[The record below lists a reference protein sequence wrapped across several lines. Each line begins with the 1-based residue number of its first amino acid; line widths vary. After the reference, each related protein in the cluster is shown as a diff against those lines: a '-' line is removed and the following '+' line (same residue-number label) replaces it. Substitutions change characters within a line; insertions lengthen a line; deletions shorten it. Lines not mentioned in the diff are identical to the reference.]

1 MRAAKFE
8 VKLWQ
13 ERYAQDCRR
22 FEPNPGLT
30 RVARKFRSG
39 RRMTGTAA
47 APSGKLVMRSPSS
60 ASVGGVRAVRCLV
73 ANQ

>member
-22 FEPNPGLT
+22 FEPNPGLP

-47 APSGKLVMRSPSS
+47 APSGKLVMRS
-60 ASVGGVRAVRCLV
+60 ASGARVGGMSER
-73 ANQ
+73 

>member
-13 ERYAQDCRR
+13 ERYLQDCRR

-30 RVARKFRSG
+30 SRKFR
-39 RRMTGTAA
+39 RD
-47 APSGKLVMRSPSS
+47 
-60 ASVGGVRAVRCLV
+60 V
-73 ANQ
+73 A

>member
-60 ASVGGVRAVRCLV
+60 ASVGGMSER
-73 ANQ
+73 